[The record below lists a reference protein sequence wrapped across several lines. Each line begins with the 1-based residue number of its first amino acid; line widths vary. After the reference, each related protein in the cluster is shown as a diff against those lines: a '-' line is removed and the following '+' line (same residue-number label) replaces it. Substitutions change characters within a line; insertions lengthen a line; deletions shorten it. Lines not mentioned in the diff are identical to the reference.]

1 MNNFNLDYSYGEY
14 DENNNDR
21 LKIYIKCDD
30 NIEYLFLSG
39 EFDDNKFYGS
49 LKYYGSSSR
58 LGEKYEI
65 YNSDNGYK
73 KMEMSI
79 INDGNEI
86 IRYDLDFKELAI
98 KNVENSINTYNDD
111 QKIEIKNNID
121 KEDICILNSF
131 SKIDV
136 IKDDVKIRLGLR
148 NLYKFDGQVELYSLG
163 IKILY

>member
-49 LKYYGSSSR
+49 LKYYGSSSS

-73 KMEMSI
+73 KMKMSI

-136 IKDDVKIRLGLR
+136 IKDNVKIRLGLR
-148 NLYKFDGQVELYSLG
+148 NLYKFDSQVELCSLG